1 MPITTSVITGTV
13 AHKHSAT
20 GGSGDGGK
28 LATGGL
34 GGDTSFDLANGSLMF
49 SNGTSLDELVIG
61 GAGTVLTEAGGV
73 PTWGAAG
80 GSAYEFL
87 GSSSI
92 VSGSPLTVSFSAVT
106 NPDFVISTF
115 AGEAAS
121 SQEVAYQ
128 VNGITSST
136 YNNQGTYFL
145 AGGNSN
151 QNVTNNDKFYGISSG
166 ITGTPQGVTYFK
178 VFTNPISENIFTQS
192 ESYTAAN
199 GYSIFGGYNST
210 AAHTSITSIT
220 CLGNAFSGTLSCWAV
235 RN

>member
-1 MPITTSVITGTV
+1 MGDENSLQGRTQ
-13 AHKHSAT
+13 AHKHESASST
-20 GGSGDGGK
+20 GGFLKAGI
-28 LATGGL
+28 TGM
-34 GGDTSFDLANGSLMF
+34 SDLSHGSIVYGSAAEIVTELPVA
-49 SNGTSLDELVIG
+49 SNGDVLELSG
-61 GAGTVLTEAGGV
+61 GIPSWQTPAGS
-73 PTWGAAG
+73 
-80 GSAYEFL
+80 GSNFEFL
-87 GSSSI
+87 GSASI
-92 VSGSPLTVSFSAVT
+92 VGGSPLTVSFAGVG

-115 AGEAAS
+115 AGEAAA

-166 ITGTPQGVTYFK
+166 ITGTPQGITYFK
-178 VFTNPISENIFTQS
+178 VFTNPISENIYTQS
-192 ESYTAAN
+192 ESYTASN

-210 AAHTSITSIT
+210 AAQTSITSIT
-220 CLGNAFSGTLSCWAV
+220 CLGNPFSGTLSCWAV